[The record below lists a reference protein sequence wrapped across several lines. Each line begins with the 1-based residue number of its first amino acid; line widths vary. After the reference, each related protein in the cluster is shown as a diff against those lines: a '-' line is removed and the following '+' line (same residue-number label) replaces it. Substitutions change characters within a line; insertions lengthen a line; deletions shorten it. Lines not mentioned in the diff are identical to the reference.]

1 MFLPFLL
8 DTTTPSQLAIK
19 KWNRFCKV
27 IHFIHMP
34 EFKITLSSPG
44 KVFWPEEGYT
54 KLGLARF
61 YVEVFPALAPFMKDR
76 LLSLE
81 RCPDGMLGECFY
93 QREKP
98 KGMPTGTPTMPI
110 VHAKGTTNY
119 VVGGALATQI
129 ALVDLGCI
137 SIHMWNARTS
147 TPHKPDWVCFDIDPS
162 GEFADAVGAA
172 LKLKEAL
179 DGLNLV
185 SYVKTSGKRGL
196 HVFVPIHPEHDND
209 QVRAFADQLGHQ
221 LALVF
226 PEEMTMEP
234 HIAAR
239 EGRVYLDSFRNGFS
253 QTVVS
258 PYSVRRA
265 PSAPI
270 STPLSWSEVVPG
282 LNPSN
287 FNMGNFHERL
297 QKKDPWADFFASRQ
311 SLGKAMKS
319 VTTK

>member
-1 MFLPFLL
+1 
-8 DTTTPSQLAIK
+8 
-19 KWNRFCKV
+19 
-27 IHFIHMP
+27 MP
-34 EFKITLSSPG
+34 KFKIILSSPG

-54 KLGLARF
+54 KLDLARF
-61 YVEVFPALAPFMKDR
+61 YEEIFPALAPFMKDR

-98 KGMPTGTPTMPI
+98 KGMPTRTPTKTI
-110 VHAKGTTNY
+110 AHAKGTTNY

-129 ALVDLGCI
+129 SLVDLGCI
-137 SIHMWNARTS
+137 SIHMWNARTF
-147 TPHKPDWVCFDIDPS
+147 TPHRPDWVCFDIDPLDK
-162 GEFADAVGAA
+162 FVDAVGAA
-172 LKLKEAL
+172 LKLKAAL
-179 DGLNLV
+179 DGHDLV

-209 QVRAFADQLGHQ
+209 EVRAFADQLSHE
-221 LALVF
+221 LALAF
-226 PEEMTMEP
+226 PAELTVEP

-258 PYSVRRA
+258 PYCVRRA
-265 PSAPI
+265 LGAPV
-270 STPLSWSEVVPG
+270 STPLSWSEVLPS
-282 LNPSN
+282 LNPAN

-297 QKKDPWADFFASRQ
+297 QKKDPWADFFANRQ
-311 SLGKAMKS
+311 SLAKAMKS